1 MAGTVDLTKYT
12 DELVS
17 FKAGEIV
24 FRKGDPGEVM
34 YLVTKGEVEIMI
46 SDKVV
51 EKVVAGGVIGE
62 MAILDRG
69 PRSATVTAKTD
80 CLLLAID
87 RERFENQVRKSPQFS
102 IQVMRVIAE
111 RLRRLD
117 HFI

>member
-1 MAGTVDLTKYT
+1 
-12 DELVS
+12 
-17 FKAGEIV
+17 
-24 FRKGDPGEVM
+24 
-34 YLVTKGEVEIMI
+34 
-46 SDKVV
+46 
-51 EKVVAGGVIGE
+51 